1 MGLLTVPFVNN
12 LSGVS
17 MKKAMVVAAAVAAC
31 SGAFAQSNVQLMGL
45 ADVFVGSMRL
55 AGDAK
60 HSSVV
65 GTSGMTTSWWGLKGT
80 EDLGGGL
87 KANVAFTGFMRMTN
101 GGAGRFDGDP
111 MFSRDANVSLSGSF
125 GTVMAGRGLAPNF
138 VPTVAFNPIGD
149 SFTFS
154 PLVLHNN
161 VGKSGFPK
169 ANPSDTGWSS
179 EIIYTTPDFSGL
191 KANLHYQLAG
201 VSGKKDVGANL
212 LYFSGPVGL
221 TAYYERDQLTNPTV
235 AAFAD
240 GSTKTV
246 WMLGGSYDAGV
257 VKGFATY
264 GQSKTDLSTTKQKT
278 YSLGASAP
286 MGANGKLLAAYA
298 NSKVNT
304 SGVKRQ
310 TLTVGYDYNLSKRT
324 DVYAMVM
331 SDKITNLSSGTS
343 VGVGIRHRF

>member
-1 MGLLTVPFVNN
+1 
-12 LSGVS
+12 
-17 MKKAMVVAAAVAAC
+17 MKKAMAVLACLASAA
-31 SGAFAQSNVQLMGL
+31 GAQAQSNVQLMGL
-45 ADVFVGSMRL
+45 ADVYVGSMRL

-60 HSSVV
+60 QSSVV
-65 GTSGMTTSWWGLKGT
+65 GTSGMTTSWWGMKGS

-101 GGAGRFDGDP
+101 GGAGRFDGDT
-111 MFSRDANVSLSGSF
+111 MLSRDANVSLSGSF
-125 GTVMAGRGLAPNF
+125 GTVLAGRGMAPNF
-138 VPTVAFNPIGD
+138 LPTIVFNPIGD

-161 VGKSGFPK
+161 TTKSGFPK

-179 EIIYTTPDFSGL
+179 EVVYSTPDMAGL
-191 KANLHYQLAG
+191 KANVHYQLAG
-201 VSGKKDVGANL
+201 VAGKKDMGANL
-212 LYFSGPVGL
+212 MYFSGPIGL

-235 AAFAD
+235 AAFTD

-246 WMLGGSYDAGV
+246 WMLGGSYDAGM
-257 VKGFATY
+257 VKAFATA
-264 GQSKTDLSTTKQKT
+264 GESKTNLSATKQKT
-278 YSLGASAP
+278 YSLGASVPTSAS
-286 MGANGKLLAAYA
+286 GKVLAAYA

-310 TLTVGYDYNLSKRT
+310 TFTLGYDHYLSKRT

-331 SDKITNLSSGTS
+331 SDKITGQSSGTS

>member
-1 MGLLTVPFVNN
+1 
-12 LSGVS
+12 
-17 MKKAMVVAAAVAAC
+17 
-31 SGAFAQSNVQLMGL
+31 
-45 ADVFVGSMRL
+45 
-55 AGDAK
+55 
-60 HSSVV
+60 
-65 GTSGMTTSWWGLKGT
+65 
-80 EDLGGGL
+80 
-87 KANVAFTGFMRMTN
+87 
-101 GGAGRFDGDP
+101 
-111 MFSRDANVSLSGSF
+111 
-125 GTVMAGRGLAPNF
+125 GTVLAGRGLAPNF

-161 VGKSGFPK
+161 VTKSGFPR

-179 EIIYTTPDFSGL
+179 QVVYTTPDISGL
-191 KANLHYQLAG
+191 KANVHYQLAG
-201 VSGKKDVGANL
+201 VAGKKDVGANL
-212 LYFSGPVGL
+212 MYFSGPIGL

-264 GQSKTDLSTTKQKT
+264 GESKTNLTATKQTT
-278 YSLGASAP
+278 YSLGASVP
-286 MGANGKLLAAYA
+286 TGSNGKVLAAYA

-310 TLTVGYDYNLSKRT
+310 TFTLGYDHNLSKRT
-324 DVYAMVM
+324 DVYAMLM
-331 SDKITNLSSGTS
+331 SDKITGQTSGTS

>member
-1 MGLLTVPFVNN
+1 
-12 LSGVS
+12 
-17 MKKAMVVAAAVAAC
+17 MKKAVALLACMASVA
-31 SGAFAQSNVQLMGL
+31 GVQAQSNVQLMGL
-45 ADVFVGSMRL
+45 ADVYVGSMQL

-60 HSSVV
+60 HSNVV
-65 GTSGMTTSWWGLKGT
+65 GTSGMTTSWWGMKGS

-87 KANVAFTGFMRMTN
+87 KANFAFTGFMRMTT
-101 GGAGRFDGDP
+101 GAAGRFDGDP
-111 MFSRDANVSLSGSF
+111 MFSRDANVSLSGGF
-125 GTVMAGRGLAPNF
+125 GTVLAGRGLAPNF
-138 VPTVAFNPIGD
+138 LPTVAFNPIGD

-179 EIIYTTPDFSGL
+179 QVVYTTPDISGL
-191 KANLHYQLAG
+191 KANVHYQLAG
-201 VSGKKDVGANL
+201 VSGKRDVGANL
-212 LYFSGPVGL
+212 MYFSGPIGL

-235 AAFAD
+235 AAFTD

-257 VKGFATY
+257 VKGFATF
-264 GQSKTDLSTTKQKT
+264 GESKTNLSATKQKT
-278 YSLGASAP
+278 FSLGASAP
-286 MGANGKLLAAYA
+286 MGANGKLLSAYA

-304 SGVKRQ
+304 TGVKRQ
-310 TLTVGYDYNLSKRT
+310 TFTIGYDYNLSKRT
-324 DVYAMVM
+324 DVYTMLM
-331 SDKITNLSSGTS
+331 SDKITGQTSGTS